1 MSDII
6 PTQKDLSSLA
16 ITNNLKI
23 DTIDDLQRLGEIL
36 SRSGFFEDWCDSFSR
51 NPKFGRMAGF
61 DKVIPI
67 GMEFAL
73 LSLIDDN
80 LMSMLVCGSTLE
92 TANLAIPVRGVKRI
106 NNQSTG

>member
-1 MSDII
+1 MSTIV
-6 PTQKDLSSLA
+6 PTQKDLSKQA
-16 ITNNLKI
+16 IAN
-23 DTIDDLQRLGEIL
+23 TIHVHTVEDLQRLGDL
-36 SRSGFFEDWCDSFSR
+36 LAKSGFFEDWCDSFSR

>member
-1 MSDII
+1 MSSII
-6 PTQKDLSSLA
+6 PTQKDLSKA
-16 ITNNLKI
+16 ACANTIQIK
-23 DTIDDLQRLGEIL
+23 TIDDLQKLGEIL

-51 NPKFGRMAGF
+51 NPKSGRMAGF
-61 DKVIPI
+61 DKVIPM

-80 LMSMLVCGSTLE
+80 LMPMLVYGSTLE
-92 TANLAIPVRGVKRI
+92 TANPAIPVRDVKRI